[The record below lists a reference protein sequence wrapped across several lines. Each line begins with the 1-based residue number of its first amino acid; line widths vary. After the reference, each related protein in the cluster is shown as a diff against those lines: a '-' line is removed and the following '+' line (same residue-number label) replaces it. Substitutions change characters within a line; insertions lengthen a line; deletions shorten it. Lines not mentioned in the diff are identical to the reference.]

1 MAFNSMIR
9 FQRAKDERATVSMTE
24 RLGKSR
30 SPLTVEELLEALA
43 DPRFNVRFEAI
54 ISIAR
59 TDRDPR
65 LTHALCTMLERGEP
79 ALSVVAAWALGR
91 IGDQQAIDALR
102 AGLDAPYRSIQAH
115 SARSLGTLKDDE
127 VKDTLIRRLVEEQ
140 DEGLKIA
147 FTAALCKLGAVEAVP
162 EMLALLTETEDLYLR
177 MEIALALGSLVG
189 EEGSFVRLLRAVR
202 QDPGMAASQTLM
214 EVSRKASLLDWGDQ
228 YPKFEES
235 IELFS
240 RDELDQGA
248 EQLASA
254 ITGMD
259 RSQFD
264 QPTAQVLIAC
274 AEIMLST
281 GAERSDILILILHT
295 LSHNIN
301 EG

>member
-54 ISIAR
+54 IFIAPY
-59 TDRDPR
+59 DRDPR
-65 LTHALCTMLERGEP
+65 LTHALCTMLERVWFCPP

-127 VKDTLIRRLVEEQ
+127 VTRVSLGRRLVEEQ

-189 EEGSFVRLLRAVR
+189 EEGSSGT
-202 QDPGMAASQTLM
+202 PAAGCPT
-214 EVSRKASLLDWGDQ
+214 G
-228 YPKFEES
+228 
-235 IELFS
+235 S
-240 RDELDQGA
+240 RDGGTTDAHG
-248 EQLASA
+248 SF
-254 ITGMD
+254 
-259 RSQFD
+259 SKSK
-264 QPTAQVLIAC
+264 P
-274 AEIMLST
+274 S
-281 GAERSDILILILHT
+281 
-295 LSHNIN
+295 
-301 EG
+301 